1 MEYNNLILREYYKDS
16 FYAFVRDVFEHYRGV
31 PFKPHYTVQLL
42 CEHIEYNIKGN
53 FEWGIYNLP
62 RGWGKSVIISE
73 LAPAWALLREPVERV
88 ACYSKKMSEDAKDWH
103 NKTHTALTCDF
114 TSTFIEKNIVSS
126 YNKFVLRTNKGGY
139 RRVASCLASSVGSD
153 ITLAIMDDPQG
164 EDHITSQTK
173 RSRLHNFFSNGLLRA
188 IRTVDYSVMD
198 STKDMQLSS
207 MQKEE
212 LEQYNITLAL
222 ENEVRDQPKNAKAR
236 LIVVMQRLFPKDFC
250 NYIEEMIAEMERQGV
265 SKPHTKLAIPAIHEE
280 PKIYIFPKSNITYE
294 AQANEFTLASTL
306 TAQTILQAKAQMHS
320 SSFQAQ
326 MQQNPVSTQG
336 QLIHASFFSYYKQDD
351 IQNIAEMK
359 NAIDVS
365 MFIIGNQYE
374 YIRTNSVV
382 CFLNNYEQ
390 YKKNTLYKCLNSGDL
405 RSAELTEIDGN
416 FHIIKPLINFSIN
429 EYNISFKE
437 NKYYKLNN
445 SEFVEVKE
453 FYRYIITT
461 DFATT
466 DNEMSADYSVVACWG
481 MNENYDIYL
490 LDVERVRGGGL
501 KVTNMFDSFIKRWGG
516 GISGNGYLTKIFIE
530 NVTGSQSIIQEFQR
544 KHGERLIEKIP
555 RTKSKFPRFLEVGG
569 FIENKKV
576 FLPQQNVFIKGKS
589 IQDMVRTLIEE
600 CENFRENE
608 TDYQNDD
615 MVDVLFDACNYA
627 KTPPKSNTFLFDE
640 DLQKYMGND

>member
-1 MEYNNLILREYYKDS
+1 MIEREILREYYKDS
-16 FYAFVRDVFEHYRGV
+16 FYAFVRDIFQYYRGV

-103 NKTHTALTCDF
+103 DKTHTALTCDF
-114 TSTFIEKNIVSS
+114 TNKFIEKDIVSS

-198 STKDMQLSS
+198 NINDLQLSS
-207 MQKEE
+207 MQREAMEEHKLTLE
-212 LEQYNITLAL
+212 LER
-222 ENEVRDQPKNAKAR
+222 EVAEKPKNAKAR

-250 NYIEEMIAEMERQGV
+250 HYIEEMIEEMERQGV

-280 PKIYIFPKSNITYE
+280 AKKYVFPKSKIIYE
-294 AQANEFTLASTL
+294 AQENEFTLASTL
-306 TAQTILQAKAQMHS
+306 TVQTILQAKAQMHS

-336 QLIHASFFSYYKQDD
+336 QLIHASFFNYYKQED
-351 IQNIAEMK
+351 IANEFQN
-359 NAIDVS
+359 
-365 MFIIGNQYE
+365 
-374 YIRTNSVV
+374 
-382 CFLNNYEQ
+382 
-390 YKKNTLYKCLNSGDL
+390 
-405 RSAELTEIDGN
+405 
-416 FHIIKPLINFSIN
+416 
-429 EYNISFKE
+429 
-437 NKYYKLNN
+437 
-445 SEFVEVKE
+445 
-453 FYRYIITT
+453 YIITT

-466 DNEMSADYSVVACWG
+466 DNETTADYSVVACWG
-481 MNENYDIYL
+481 VNANRDVYL
-490 LDVERVRGGGL
+490 LDISRARGGGI
-501 KVTNMFDSFIKRWGG
+501 KVHNMFDSFIQRWKDGL
-516 GISGNGYLTKIFIE
+516 NGKGYINKILIE
-530 NVTGSQSIIQEFQR
+530 NVTGSHSIIQEFQVKYGQR
-544 KHGERLIEKIP
+544 VIEKIP
-555 RTKSKFPRFLEVGG
+555 RTKNKFTRFLEVGG
-569 FIENKKV
+569 FIENKKL
-576 FLPQQNVFIKGKS
+576 FLPQSGVFIKGKS
-589 IQDMVRTLIEE
+589 IQDMVRALIEE

-608 TDYQNDD
+608 ADYQNDD
-615 MVDVLFDACNYA
+615 IVDVLLDACNYVKTMPAPRKFIFAEDVA
-627 KTPPKSNTFLFDE
+627 KYEAEAMERYYREEF
-640 DLQKYMGND
+640 